1 MSEIKLPKDF
11 IFDEEEEI
19 IEEVPKELE
28 EGTLPEE
35 AKPVPEEEGVPF
47 FGNVISPDSKTGT
60 VSEEVVRGISKIVD
74 KVQGKE
80 VEEEASLIESLT
92 GAGISAGIKIPKGLV
107 TFGTLLL
114 TIYLETKI
122 FL

>member
-35 AKPVPEEEGVPF
+35 AKPVPEEEGFLSLVMLF
-47 FGNVISPDSKTGT
+47 LQT
-60 VSEEVVRGISKIVD
+60 VKQAQFQ
-74 KVQGKE
+74 KK
-80 VEEEASLIESLT
+80 L
-92 GAGISAGIKIPKGLV
+92 
-107 TFGTLLL
+107 
-114 TIYLETKI
+114 
-122 FL
+122 